1 LFAALRVKTEKKIA
15 VIGGGSWAT
24 ALVKILC
31 NNLNSVNWWMRS
43 ETAVAHIIKYKHNP
57 NYLQS
62 VEFNLSKI
70 NVSTDLEEIIRPA
83 DIVIIA
89 APSAFLVSIFEN
101 FPTEIMKDKTVFS
114 AVKGIIPEFNAIPA
128 RFIHK
133 TFGTPYDNIG
143 IICGP
148 CHAEEVA
155 LERLSYL
162 TIASQDDEVAEEM
175 ADLLACRYI
184 KTTISDDLF
193 GTELSA
199 ILKNVYALASGI
211 CSGLGYGDNFQ
222 SVLIANAIQEIENF
236 IDEVSPI
243 HRDVKS
249 SAYLGD
255 LLVTAYSK
263 FSRNRTFGYM
273 IGKGYSVKTAQL
285 EMDMIAEGYY
295 ATKSVMEINKKF
307 QVEMPIVEA
316 VYNILYERISP
327 AVEMRLL
334 SDQLS

>member
-1 LFAALRVKTEKKIA
+1 MEESKKIA

-31 NNLNSVNWWMRS
+31 NNVSSLNWYMRN
-43 ETAVAHIIKYKHNP
+43 EEAVAHILKFCHNP

-62 VEFNLSKI
+62 VEFDLNKI
-70 NVSTDLEEIIRPA
+70 NVSTDLEAMIRPA

-89 APSAFLVSIFEN
+89 TPSAFLVKLFED
-101 FPTEIMKDKTVFS
+101 FPRELLADKMVFS
-114 AVKGIIPEFNAIPA
+114 AVKGIIPEYHAIPA

-162 TIASQDDEVAEEM
+162 TIACQDDETSEEM

-184 KTTISDDLF
+184 KTTVSDDLF
-193 GTELSA
+193 GTEISA
-199 ILKNVYALASGI
+199 VLKNVYAIASGI

-222 SVLIANAIQEIENF
+222 SVLISNAIQEIENL
-236 IDEVSPI
+236 IDEMSPI

-263 FSRNRTFGYM
+263 FSRNRTFGFM

-285 EMDMIAEGYY
+285 EMDMVAEGYY
-295 ATKSVMEINKKF
+295 ATRSVMEIKEKF

-316 VYNILYERISP
+316 VHNILYEKISP
-327 AVEMRLL
+327 VIEMRILTDKL
-334 SDQLS
+334 N

>member
-1 LFAALRVKTEKKIA
+1 MQRYYMEKQRKIA

-31 NNLNSVNWWMRS
+31 NNVPQVNWWMRNQS
-43 ETAVAHIIKYKHNP
+43 AVDHILNFRHNP

-62 VEFNLSKI
+62 VEFDLDKI
-70 NVSTDLEEIIRPA
+70 KVSTDLVATIQEV

-89 APSAFLVSIFEN
+89 TPSAFLTKMFEG
-101 FPTEIMKDKTVFS
+101 FPSEIMTNKIVFS
-114 AVKGIIPEFNAIPA
+114 AVKGIIPEYNAIPA

-133 TFGTPYDNIG
+133 TFGTKYKNIG

-162 TIASQDDEVAEEM
+162 TIASQDDRVAEEM
-175 ADLLACRYI
+175 ADLLACRFI
-184 KTTISDDLF
+184 KTTVSDDLF

-199 ILKNVYALASGI
+199 VLKNVYALASGI

-222 SVLIANAIQEIENF
+222 AVLISNAIQEIENF

-263 FSRNRTFGYM
+263 FSRNRTFGFM
-273 IGKGYSVKTAQL
+273 IGKGYSVKAAQL

-295 ATKSVMEINKKF
+295 ATKCVMEINKKF
-307 QVEMPIVEA
+307 NVEMPIVDA
-316 VYNILYERISP
+316 VYNILYEKISP
-327 AVEMRLL
+327 VIEMRILTDKL
-334 SDQLS
+334 S

>member
-1 LFAALRVKTEKKIA
+1 MEQKEKIA

-31 NNLNSVNWWMRS
+31 NNSDSILWWVRS
-43 ETAVAHIIKYKHNP
+43 QETVDHLMKYKKNP
-57 NYLQS
+57 RYLQS
-62 VEFNLSKI
+62 VEFDLSKLVI
-70 NVSTDLEEIIRPA
+70 SNDLTKTIQDA
-83 DIVIIA
+83 DTVIIA
-89 APSAFLVSIFEN
+89 APSAFLTEMFAEINPEIFEG
-101 FPTEIMKDKTVFS
+101 KTVFS
-114 AVKGIIPEFNAIPA
+114 AVKGIIPEYHAIPA

-133 TFGTPYDNIG
+133 TFGTPYEDIG

-162 TIASQDDEVAEEM
+162 TIASPSEKHADRM
-175 ADLLACRYI
+175 ADALSCRYI
-184 KTTISDDLF
+184 KTTVSDDLF
-193 GTELSA
+193 GTEFSA
-199 ILKNVYALASGI
+199 VLKNIYAIASGI
-211 CSGLGYGDNFQ
+211 CAGLGYGDNFQ
-222 SVLIANAIQEIENF
+222 AVLIANAIIEIENF

-263 FSRNRTFGYM
+263 FSRNRTFGFM
-273 IGKGYSVKTAQL
+273 IGKGYSVKSAQL

-295 ATKSVMEINKKF
+295 ATKSVIEINKKF
-307 QVEMPIVEA
+307 KVEMPIIEA
-316 VYNILYERISP
+316 VNNIIYERITP
-327 AVEMRLL
+327 IIEMRIL
-334 SDQLS
+334 SDKLS